1 MKGSK
6 TAPDQTIRAIFS
18 LRMRRKDEK
27 ILRRVGRL
35 GEQDGGGD
43 RWRAGQQLREVLACF
58 SVFWWEIF
66 IVYITP
72 WIINLLLYSYMLYFT
87 LFRNFVNFV
96 HHYILST
103 SNSSWHIVKCLV
115 NTGLMNKW
123 PRWGNGCWNWEERTI
138 RKDNQQDKAQRGTEV
153 LQQGGSSLEDC
164 SQVLVWWSEWMV
176 MLSKKITD
184 GEEQVLWTS

>member
-6 TAPDQTIRAIFS
+6 TAPDQTIRVIFS
-18 LRMRRKDEK
+18 LRMRRKDKK
-27 ILRRVGRL
+27 ILSRVGRL
-35 GEQDGGGD
+35 GEQDGEGL
-43 RWRAGQQLREVLACF
+43 RWRAGQQLWEILACF
-58 SVFWWEIF
+58 SVFRWEIF

-87 LFRNFVNFV
+87 LFRNLVNFV
-96 HHYILST
+96 HHHILST

-123 PRWGNGCWNWEERTI
+123 PRWGNGCWNWGESTI

-153 LQQGGSSLEDC
+153 LQQGGSMEDC

-184 GEEQVLWTS
+184 GEGQVLWTS